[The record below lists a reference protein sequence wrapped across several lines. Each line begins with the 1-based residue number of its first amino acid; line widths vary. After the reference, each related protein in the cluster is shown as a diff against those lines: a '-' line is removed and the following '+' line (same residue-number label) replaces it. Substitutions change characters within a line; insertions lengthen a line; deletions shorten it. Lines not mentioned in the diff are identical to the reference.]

1 MRTALRDLRLSPSF
15 SERGTPPPILF
26 KDYHQVSGDWG
37 VVSLSEGRGGE
48 VWSVWSEGGWE
59 VWLYEVRGGMGD
71 VVSVE

>member
-48 VWSVWSEGGWE
+48 VWCGQCGVK
-59 VWLYEVRGGMGD
+59 GD
-71 VVSVE
+71 GKCGCMK